1 VVLLH
6 TGHRERQAVA
16 GAVAGAN
23 GHLAGHRVGVEHT
36 AAGRVRRRTLYAT
49 ELVGVR
55 ERERER
61 ARVVDRQVL
70 LQLELRGETGGAVV
84 GLVVQVAVR
93 VHLRAVDGHRDGAV
107 GPEAVQGAERR
118 EVREH
123 QPHVLGHRALVRVL
137 HGEAVRLS
145 RQHVVPGEDRLVD
158 GVTALGADLD
168 LADGAGHAAL
178 LHVLEV
184 GVGAAA
190 GHEGQADGRQK
201 RHDDRGGTAV
211 DASEHT
217 EHWLF
222 TSFYR
227 AHCCALSPGFPGHR

>member
-1 VVLLH
+1 MVLLH

-16 GAVAGAN
+16 GAVAGAD

-36 AAGRVRRRTLYAT
+36 AAGRVRRRTLHAT
-49 ELVGVR
+49 ELVGVG

-70 LQLELRGETGGAVV
+70 LQLELRGEAGGAVV
-84 GLVVQVAVR
+84 GLVVQVVVL

-107 GPEAVQGAERR
+107 GPEVVQGAERR

-137 HGEAVRLS
+137 DGEAVRLA
-145 RQHVVPGEDRLVD
+145 RQHAVPGEDRLID
-158 GVTALGADLD
+158 GVSALGADLD

-184 GVGAAA
+184 GAGGAA
-190 GHEGQADGRQK
+190 GHEGQAERGQEGHDGC
-201 RHDDRGGTAV
+201 GVAGV
-211 DASEHT
+211 DASEVT
-217 EHWLF
+217 EHW
-222 TSFYR
+222 
-227 AHCCALSPGFPGHR
+227 

>member
-16 GAVAGAN
+16 GAVAGAD
-23 GHLAGHRVGVEHT
+23 GHLTGHRVGIEYT
-36 AAGRVRRRTLYAT
+36 TAGRVRRRTLDAT
-49 ELVGVR
+49 ELVGVG
-55 ERERER
+55 ERELER
-61 ARVVDRQVL
+61 AGLVDRQVL
-70 LQLELRGETGGAVV
+70 LQLELRGQTGGAVV
-84 GLVVQVAVR
+84 GLVVQVVVR

-107 GPEAVQGAERR
+107 GPEVVQGAERR

-123 QPHVLGHRALVRVL
+123 QPHVLGHCALVRVL
-137 HGEAVRLS
+137 DGEAVRLA
-145 RQHVVPGEDRLVD
+145 RQHAVPGEDRLVD
-158 GVTALGADLD
+158 GVSALGADLD
-168 LADGAGHAAL
+168 LADGAGRAAL

-190 GHEGQADGRQK
+190 GHEGQAGCRQK

-211 DASEHT
+211 DASEDT

-222 TSFYR
+222 TSLCR
-227 AHCCALSPGFPGHR
+227 AHCCALSPGFPGHH